1 MSLHFR
7 GGELQQKGKGIGGFF
22 RIVSSALKPLM
33 KRVGQS
39 VLNAATSSTG
49 KAIGRAISEQALDS
63 TLNMAHD
70 YLSGNSLKESI
81 ESEKKNLKNKAK
93 EILSKQRGRG
103 APKRKRVVS
112 EKTKVLKKFK
122 ASVNGQ
128 LS

>member
-22 RIVSSALKPLM
+22 RIVSSALKPLV

-70 YLSGNSLKESI
+70 YLSGNSLKESF

-103 APKRKRVVS
+103 APKRKQVESVKS
-112 EKTKVLKKFK
+112 EVKKKFK
-122 ASVNGQ
+122 GSGFY
-128 LS
+128 

>member
-22 RIVSSALKPLM
+22 RIVSSALKPLI

-49 KAIGRAISEQALDS
+49 KAIGRAISEQALES
-63 TLNMAHD
+63 TLNMTND
-70 YLSGNSLKESI
+70 YLSGNSLTESF
-81 ESEKKNLKNKAK
+81 ENEKKNLKNKAK

-103 APKRKRVVS
+103 APKRKQVVS
-112 EKTKVLKKFK
+112 VKKDVLKKFK
-122 ASVNGQ
+122 GSGFC
-128 LS
+128 

>member
-49 KAIGRAISEQALDS
+49 KAIGRAISEQVLDS
-63 TLNMAHD
+63 TLNMTQD
-70 YLSGNSLKESI
+70 YLSGNSLKESF
-81 ESEKKNLKNKAK
+81 ESEKKNLKSKAK
-93 EILSKQRGRG
+93 EILSKQKGKG
-103 APKRKRVVS
+103 APKRKQVVS
-112 EKTKVLKKFK
+112 VKSEVKKKFK
-122 ASVNGQ
+122 ESGFY
-128 LS
+128 

>member
-22 RIVSSALKPLM
+22 RIVSSVLKPLV

-49 KAIGRAISEQALDS
+49 KAIGRAISEQALES
-63 TLNMAHD
+63 TLNMTHD
-70 YLSGNSLKESI
+70 YLSGNSLSESF
-81 ESEKKNLKNKAK
+81 ETEKKNLKDKAK
-93 EILSKQRGRG
+93 NILSKQRGRG

-112 EKTKVLKKFK
+112 VKAEVKKKFK
-122 ASVNGQ
+122 GAGFY
-128 LS
+128 

>member
-22 RIVSSALKPLM
+22 RIVSSALKPLI

-49 KAIGRAISEQALDS
+49 KAIGRAISEQALES
-63 TLNMAHD
+63 TLNMTND
-70 YLSGNSLKESI
+70 YLSGNSLTESF
-81 ESEKKNLKNKAK
+81 ENEKKNLKNKAK

-103 APKRKRVVS
+103 APKRKQVVS

-122 ASVNGQ
+122 SSGFC
-128 LS
+128 

>member
-22 RIVSSALKPLM
+22 RIVSSALKPLV

-49 KAIGRAISEQALDS
+49 KAIGRAISEQALES
-63 TLNMAHD
+63 TLNMTND
-70 YLSGNSLKESI
+70 YLSGNSLTESF
-81 ESEKKNLKNKAK
+81 ENEKKNLKNKAK

-103 APKRKRVVS
+103 APKRKQVVS
-112 EKTKVLKKFK
+112 VKTDVLKKFK
-122 ASVNGQ
+122 GSGFC
-128 LS
+128 

>member
-22 RIVSSALKPLM
+22 RIVSSVLKPLV

-49 KAIGRAISEQALDS
+49 KAIGRAISEQALES
-63 TLNMAHD
+63 TLNMTND
-70 YLSGNSLKESI
+70 YLSGNSLKESF

-103 APKRKRVVS
+103 APKRKQVVS
-112 EKTKVLKKFK
+112 VKTDVLKKFK
-122 ASVNGQ
+122 GSGFC
-128 LS
+128 

>member
-22 RIVSSALKPLM
+22 RIVSSALKPLI

-49 KAIGRAISEQALDS
+49 KAIGRAISEQALES
-63 TLNMAHD
+63 TLNMTND
-70 YLSGNSLKESI
+70 YLSGNSLTESF
-81 ESEKKNLKNKAK
+81 ENEKKNLKNKAK

-103 APKRKRVVS
+103 APKRKQVVS
-112 EKTKVLKKFK
+112 VKKDVLKKFK
-122 ASVNGQ
+122 GGGFC
-128 LS
+128 

>member
-49 KAIGRAISEQALDS
+49 KAIGRAISEQALES
-63 TLNMAHD
+63 TLNMTND
-70 YLSGNSLKESI
+70 YLSGNSLTESF
-81 ESEKKNLKNKAK
+81 ENEKKNLKNKAK

-103 APKRKRVVS
+103 VPKRKQVVS
-112 EKTKVLKKFK
+112 VKKDVLKKFK
-122 ASVNGQ
+122 GSGFC
-128 LS
+128 

>member
-49 KAIGRAISEQALDS
+49 KAIGRAISEQALES
-63 TLNMAHD
+63 TLNMTHD
-70 YLSGNSLKESI
+70 YLSGNSLKESF

-103 APKRKRVVS
+103 APKRKQVVS
-112 EKTKVLKKFK
+112 VKTDVLKKFK
-122 ASVNGQ
+122 GSGFC
-128 LS
+128 

>member
-39 VLNAATSSTG
+39 LLNAATSSTG
-49 KAIGRAISEQALDS
+49 KAIGRAISEQALES
-63 TLNMAHD
+63 TLNMTND
-70 YLSGNSLKESI
+70 YLSGNSLTESF
-81 ESEKKNLKNKAK
+81 ENEKKNLKNKAK

-103 APKRKRVVS
+103 APKRKQIVS
-112 EKTKVLKKFK
+112 VKTDVLKKFK
-122 ASVNGQ
+122 GSGFC
-128 LS
+128 

>member
-49 KAIGRAISEQALDS
+49 KAIGRAISEQALES
-63 TLNMAHD
+63 TLNMTND
-70 YLSGNSLKESI
+70 YLSGNSLKESL

-103 APKRKRVVS
+103 APKRKQVVS
-112 EKTKVLKKFK
+112 VKKDVLKKFK
-122 ASVNGQ
+122 GSGFC
-128 LS
+128 

>member
-22 RIVSSALKPLM
+22 RIVSSALKPLI

-49 KAIGRAISEQALDS
+49 KAIGRAISEQALES
-63 TLNMAHD
+63 TLNMTND
-70 YLSGNSLKESI
+70 YLSGNSLTESF
-81 ESEKKNLKNKAK
+81 ENEKKNLKNKAK

-103 APKRKRVVS
+103 APKRKQVVS
-112 EKTKVLKKFK
+112 VKKDVLKKFK
-122 ASVNGQ
+122 SGGFC
-128 LS
+128 

>member
-1 MSLHFR
+1 MSLNFR

-49 KAIGRAISEQALDS
+49 KAIGRAISEQALES
-63 TLNMAHD
+63 TLNMTND
-70 YLSGNSLKESI
+70 YLSGNSLTESF
-81 ESEKKNLKNKAK
+81 ENEKKNLKNKAK

-103 APKRKRVVS
+103 APKRKQVVS
-112 EKTKVLKKFK
+112 VKKDVLKKFK
-122 ASVNGQ
+122 GSGFC
-128 LS
+128 

>member
-22 RIVSSALKPLM
+22 RIVSSTLKPLL

-49 KAIGRAISEQALDS
+49 KAIGRAISEQALES
-63 TLNMAHD
+63 TLNMTHD
-70 YLSGNSLKESI
+70 YLSGNSLKESF

-103 APKRKRVVS
+103 APKRKQVESVKS
-112 EKTKVLKKFK
+112 EVKKKFK
-122 ASVNGQ
+122 GSGFY
-128 LS
+128 

>member
-22 RIVSSALKPLM
+22 RIVSSALKPLI

-49 KAIGRAISEQALDS
+49 KAIGRAISEQALES
-63 TLNMAHD
+63 TLNMTND
-70 YLSGNSLKESI
+70 YLSGNSLTESF
-81 ESEKKNLKNKAK
+81 ENEKKNLKNKAK

-103 APKRKRVVS
+103 APKRKQVESVKS
-112 EKTKVLKKFK
+112 EVKKKFK
-122 ASVNGQ
+122 GSGFY
-128 LS
+128 